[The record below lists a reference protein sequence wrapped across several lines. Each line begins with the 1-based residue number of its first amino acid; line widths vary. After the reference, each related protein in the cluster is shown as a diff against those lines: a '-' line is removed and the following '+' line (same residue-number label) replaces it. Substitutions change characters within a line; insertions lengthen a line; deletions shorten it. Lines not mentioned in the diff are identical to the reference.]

1 SFKIIVKGRVYMIR
15 AKELFIWEPS
25 FLTCKEKEY
34 VSDDEFV
41 RETSNN
47 NDGQPP
53 HDEVFGD
60 VLSSDDE
67 GFILVVSENNNMN
80 NNANDV
86 SDCNAA
92 HTTSTGADNIDPKPQ
107 VDAPLEQSC
116 EQVGSQT
123 IKSGESILEIM
134 EGIIQVGKSM
144 GYTMEGCA
152 QNLERIIGQQG
163 ESNVFR

>member
-1 SFKIIVKGRVYMIR
+1 T
-15 AKELFIWEPS
+15 WEPS

-34 VSDDEFV
+34 VSNDEFV

-67 GFILVVSENNNMN
+67 
-80 NNANDV
+80 
-86 SDCNAA
+86 
-92 HTTSTGADNIDPKPQ
+92 DNIDPKPQ
-107 VDAPLEQSC
+107 VDAPVEQSC

-123 IKSGESILEIM
+123 IKSCGSVLEIM
-134 EGIIQVGKSM
+134 EGIIQVGKST

-152 QNLERIIGQQG
+152 QDLERIIGQQG
-163 ESNVFR
+163 ESLVDIPMEGYAFTWSHPSASKMSKLDRF